1 MSSRIPSK
9 PSVKWLTQPQEH
21 DYPAA
26 KSYLSLIRDPKSATD
41 LARRLGRARMT
52 RFKAKDILRASG
64 MPALS
69 SKDFHVAHDR
79 KKIRAGIPLSPILL
93 VRDSEH
99 GKVLVAD
106 GYHRLCCVYGLDP
119 NAVVPCKIV

>member
-1 MSSRIPSK
+1 M
-9 PSVKWLTQPQEH
+9 TQPQEH

-26 KSYLSLIRDPKSATD
+26 KSYLSLIRNPKSATD
-41 LARRLGRARMT
+41 LARRLSKARMT
-52 RFKAKDILRASG
+52 QFKAKDILRASG
-64 MPALS
+64 MSALG

-93 VRDSEH
+93 VRDKEH
-99 GKVLVAD
+99 GKVLIAD